1 MGCIPLPAAA
11 GQEGDRHCC
20 GYLGNPIPCTGS
32 PFPHVDMCMDTL
44 HYSDI
49 PHSTLPTRTSCALP
63 PAFMLR
69 VLFPTTQQAP
79 DWQEIL
85 QYFRGSELQNYFTRV
100 LEDDL
105 KAVIKPQYVV
115 SGR

>member
-1 MGCIPLPAAA
+1 
-11 GQEGDRHCC
+11 
-20 GYLGNPIPCTGS
+20 
-32 PFPHVDMCMDTL
+32 
-44 HYSDI
+44 
-49 PHSTLPTRTSCALP
+49 
-63 PAFMLR
+63 MLR